1 MVKNKFII
9 SENDRRHILSLYGL
23 LLEDDKLKVRLFGK
37 IPNFQNITEKIESI
51 KIRQNSINIKPIS
64 QNLPDNDENWDT
76 TVELEKGKFSIIVTL
91 DDGSSGNFNFEFKGE
106 SELNCELKIHREK
119 QEQEA
124 LVTKHIITLI
134 LKDSETQ
141 KNLSDIE
148 VSIKFENGDI
158 KTFTSNF
165 EGKVNFIKN
174 LEKTENI
181 NVSIK
186 DENYRYKNETYIVN
200 SNQKSIFILNL
211 KPKKKFEQDVDDF
224 KEEIFIPN
232 YYKSN
237 RFTFYGYTTNPM
249 NNKEEAL
256 ESAKKDA
263 YNQFLKTI
271 RKKFRENEIVKN
283 AVPSGGEIVF
293 HMPYNHNQYYYIIKY
308 KKTELKKFVKSI
320 LKTKE
325 KIDDDDEKKEV
336 IEFENFSLDMALL
349 KAKTQGKNI
358 FILLGND
365 GTNFDEVVQT
375 INDDSEFV
383 SITNKTKVKIKIPVD
398 DTSNDY
404 LKLVDIFSQNRLSM
418 RSFPRIIYLNKDKK
432 ILADYDFYT
441 IVVDK
446 KYKL

>member
-37 IPNFQNITEKIESI
+37 IPNFENITEKIESI
-51 KIRQNSINIKPIS
+51 KIRQNRINIKPIS
-64 QNLPDNDENWDT
+64 QNLPDNDGNWDT
-76 TVELEKGKFSIIVTL
+76 TVELEKGKFIIIVTL

-106 SELNCELKIHREK
+106 SELNCELKISK
-119 QEQEA
+119 EQKTDD
-124 LVTKHIITLI
+124 VSTLADTVKLF
-134 LKDSETQ
+134 LKDSRT
-141 KNLSDIE
+141 KKSLSNIV
-148 VSIKFENGDI
+148 VSIKFENGNTLS
-158 KTFTSNF
+158 KTSNN
-165 EGKVNFIKN
+165 EGKVAFLNN

-181 NVSIK
+181 NISIT
-186 DENYRYKNETYIVN
+186 DVNYRNKNETITVN
-200 SNQKSIFILNL
+200 IDEAPTFIFYLI
-211 KPKKKFEQDVDDF
+211 PKKEFKQEVDNF

-249 NNKEEAL
+249 NDKEEAL

-293 HMPYNHNQYYYIIKY
+293 HMPYSHNQYYYIVKY
-308 KKTELKKFVKSI
+308 KRTELKKFVKSI